1 MKINFYKKIVIAL
14 CLVFVGIFGAAAVQA
29 QQIEFEPQVDI
40 PGVNTAQVQP
50 DGSTR
55 AIGEYI
61 KGIYNYGIGI
71 VAILATAVM
80 MFGGF
85 QWIIAG
91 GNAEKI
97 GEAKAWLGAA
107 LTGLVLALGSF
118 TILNLINPNLTS
130 LTVTDISDID
140 KIKDN
145 KIIGCCSFVA
155 TEDGQEKQTCF
166 NTTHYDCDQQG
177 GLFSIDKNCINNK
190 QCSDKDCQWLY
201 NPGEICA
208 NCGVQ
213 EYCQPAGDDSLCGI
227 KTNSN
232 LNVCCCRKDQ

>member
-1 MKINFYKKIVIAL
+1 MQINLYKKIVIAL
-14 CLVFVGIFGAAAVQA
+14 CLVFVGILSTSTVQA
-29 QQIEFEPQVDI
+29 ETKIEFKPQVDI
-40 PGVNTAQVQP
+40 PGVNTTQVQP

-130 LTVTDISDID
+130 LKVSKITPVEEIS
-140 KIKDN
+140 
-145 KIIGCCSFVA
+145 
-155 TEDGQEKQTCF
+155 
-166 NTTHYDCDQQG
+166 
-177 GLFSIDKNCINNK
+177 
-190 QCSDKDCQWLY
+190 
-201 NPGEICA
+201 P
-208 NCGVQ
+208 
-213 EYCQPAGDDSLCGI
+213 P
-227 KTNSN
+227 
-232 LNVCCCRKDQ
+232 